1 MIKRITGI
9 YEKIGSI
16 NFFIP
21 HPLPP
26 QDPVFA
32 MNEELNRLHESAMN
46 QLKQL
51 DDIAKKLPNQKRFIK
66 AYIIKEA
73 LLSSAIEGIHTTIID
88 VFTQPLTGTSSKE
101 TQLVLNY
108 TKALE
113 TAHVMIKKDNL
124 PIASRVILKAHQQ
137 LMFIE
142 GDENKA
148 TPGHYRQLP
157 VRVGNLIPTYAA
169 KIPDLMAQLA
179 QFINKDS
186 SLTPLIKAGLAH
198 VQFETI
204 HPFLDG
210 NGRIGRLL
218 IILMFL
224 ESNIL
229 TSPIIYPSYYF
240 KKHRYEYYMHLD
252 RVRTEGD
259 FEGWIKYYLTAIEQ
273 SCMDA
278 YQRIKK
284 IEQLEQKIR
293 SMIASNELFQSCQA
307 LAQQALTVFF
317 EYPVIT
323 AHQLTQLMDEN
334 YDIAHSIIMHYSQA
348 GILVPSSD
356 SQQQNKQ
363 YIFEDYLKILDDEY

>member
-293 SMIASNELFQSCQA
+293 STIASNELFQSSQA

-323 AHQLTQLMDEN
+323 AHQLTQLMDES
-334 YDIAHSIIMHYSQA
+334 YDTAHSIIMHYSQA